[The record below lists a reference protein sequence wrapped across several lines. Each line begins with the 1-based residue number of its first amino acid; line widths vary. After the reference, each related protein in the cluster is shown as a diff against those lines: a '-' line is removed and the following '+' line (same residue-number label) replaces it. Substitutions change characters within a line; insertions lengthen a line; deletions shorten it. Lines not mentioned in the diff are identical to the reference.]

1 MILAIAYSMESW
13 GSHFAIDIR
22 KVVPIMII
30 LVVSYTPPLPV

>member
-1 MILAIAYSMESW
+1 MIFAIAYSMESW
-13 GSHFAIDIR
+13 VSHFAIDIR